1 MVLIDKG
8 SDEMYRMLESV
19 IEKRGINKKQMAQ
32 DIDMRYNTLL
42 TKLSGESKF
51 TLDEAV
57 KIRTY
62 LNEKVP
68 IEILFGD
75 EC

>member
-1 MVLIDKG
+1 
-8 SDEMYRMLESV
+8 MYRMLESV

-32 DIDMRYNTLL
+32 DIDMKYNTLL